1 MLNLGKKKKTPM
13 AALNLPL
20 VPPWTKVW
28 AIMVGP
34 LGIGL
39 ALAMAL
45 EGEQA
50 QRITLTA
57 TAAILFAVVPGSFF
71 ILWGSFTKINRGSQK
86 WLRRI
91 PLLGGLVATSVG
103 ICLTVV
109 GLVFLVGM
117 VSAPFL
123 LGMEAAGITNGTER
137 QALWDTFE
145 KSRIV
150 MQEVLKPNPPAP
162 PERKVESS
170 RADLFDPNGGPKL
183 PTGSA
188 TRGRY

>member
-1 MLNLGKKKKTPM
+1 MLILGKKKKTPM

-28 AIMVGP
+28 AIMVAP
-34 LGIGL
+34 LGLGL

-45 EGEQA
+45 EGERA
-50 QRITLTA
+50 QRITLAA
-57 TAAILFAVVPGSFF
+57 TAAILFAVVPGMFF
-71 ILWGSFTKINRGSQK
+71 FLWGLFTKINRGSQK

-91 PLLGGLVATSVG
+91 PLLGGVVATSAG
-103 ICLTVV
+103 ICLTVL
-109 GLVFLVGM
+109 GLVALVALA
-117 VSAPFL
+117 SAPFL

-137 QALWDTFE
+137 KALSDTFE

-150 MQEVLKPNPPAP
+150 LQEVLKPNPAP
-162 PERKVESS
+162 TERKVESS
-170 RADLFDPNGGPKL
+170 RADLFDLNGGPKL